1 MTDLRRPRDLPRP
14 PSCGHLR
21 VRAPTGGGGN
31 VKTGPGRSRRLGLG
45 PNSRRTSPR
54 AVSVPQIR
62 HTLREQPPPKRASPR
77 WPRSAPRPALP
88 TLWLP
93 HGRRNRAQGGG
104 SGSEDPAEF
113 GVRGFPPP
121 PPRGN
126 SPTPKPAPP
135 RCKPA
140 SSGGLAWG
148 AGRRSPAMGAGS
160 RHGNGA
166 GRRPAGGW
174 AGTEPP
180 GPPRPRFDVSPAA
193 GRRSTAHRWDP
204 GSGPALQHQP
214 SRGRQKP
221 SRASRVPQ
229 RARWGAAGTRAGR
242 GWGRRG
248 RVAGLMRRIA

>member
-1 MTDLRRPRDLPRP
+1 MVTCAFERRP
-14 PSCGHLR
+14 
-21 VRAPTGGGGN
+21 AAGGTSKRGRG
-31 VKTGPGRSRRLGLG
+31 GPGGSVWAQTPAGRRPAPFPCRKSGTHCG
-45 PNSRRTSPR
+45 SS
-54 AVSVPQIR
+54 
-62 HTLREQPPPKRASPR
+62 PPPKRASPR